1 MEKLD
6 EVLKTY
12 IETCH
17 LNFLIGSGMSR
28 PYLST
33 LGNIETLI
41 TAIESRDD
49 VGQEIQKIIKSSLYK
64 KYLCDVMLPNITI
77 NNRPDYEETLGN
89 YKKFIENLNQILLLR
104 HNTLVSKQINLF
116 TTNIDLFHE
125 QAIEEIGVECNDGF
139 KGRIK
144 PTYDLSNFQKSFVRH
159 SLHFD
164 NVSEIPS
171 FNLLKI
177 HGSISWEKDEGECI
191 RFTSA
196 MPILDK
202 LEKYISAN
210 QDSFI
215 EIASDEGIDAL
226 VLKANAISSTTTL
239 DEFNELYEQLLVVNP
254 TKGKFKETV
263 LDQTYYEL
271 MRIFSNSLE
280 KENSLLI
287 VMGFSFADEHIRSL
301 LIRAVNANPTLK
313 VFIFAHSDT
322 AKSDIQKNLEAGGNS
337 RNNNISIE
345 LAPSGNYDFGSI
357 NHLVFDQIIA
367 KLRNPNKK

>member
-125 QAIEEIGVECNDGF
+125 QAI
-139 KGRIK
+139 
-144 PTYDLSNFQKSFVRH
+144 
-159 SLHFD
+159 
-164 NVSEIPS
+164 
-171 FNLLKI
+171 
-177 HGSISWEKDEGECI
+177 
-191 RFTSA
+191 
-196 MPILDK
+196 
-202 LEKYISAN
+202 
-210 QDSFI
+210 
-215 EIASDEGIDAL
+215 
-226 VLKANAISSTTTL
+226 
-239 DEFNELYEQLLVVNP
+239 
-254 TKGKFKETV
+254 
-263 LDQTYYEL
+263 
-271 MRIFSNSLE
+271 
-280 KENSLLI
+280 
-287 VMGFSFADEHIRSL
+287 
-301 LIRAVNANPTLK
+301 
-313 VFIFAHSDT
+313 
-322 AKSDIQKNLEAGGNS
+322 
-337 RNNNISIE
+337 
-345 LAPSGNYDFGSI
+345 
-357 NHLVFDQIIA
+357 
-367 KLRNPNKK
+367 